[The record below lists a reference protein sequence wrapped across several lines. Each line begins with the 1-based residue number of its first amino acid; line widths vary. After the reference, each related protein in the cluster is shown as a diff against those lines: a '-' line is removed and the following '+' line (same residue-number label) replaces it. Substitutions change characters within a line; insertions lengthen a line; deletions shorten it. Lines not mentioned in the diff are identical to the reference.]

1 MYIDSYYIP
10 PELILHIFSYLD
22 LPDLASL
29 SQLSPQLATLAADP
43 ALHNNRLR
51 VIAPSRVNHSLFG
64 QSPEG
69 FPLRPTIPDLV
80 HRGVMRGLN
89 LERRWRMGA
98 YLSSQPSILQYESG
112 QRLLRRHAGNKV
124 SLQLQRRL
132 SAPDNALL
140 KVLHQSHV
148 LPDVESSRLAISRRL
163 LPVVRKLK
171 WSFQRDKLAK
181 VARDGGGFV
190 DFAHWLETRGKGIV
204 PETERVRLAI
214 CPNVRKMVGAYER
227 ACC

>member
-1 MYIDSYYIP
+1 MYIDSHFIP
-10 PELILHIFSYLD
+10 PEIILHIFSYLD

-29 SQLSPQLATLAADP
+29 SQLSPQFATLAADP
-43 ALHNNRLR
+43 AP
-51 VIAPSRVNHSLFG
+51 A
-64 QSPEG
+64 G

-124 SLQLQRRL
+124 SVQLQRRL
-132 SAPDNALL
+132 CGI
-140 KVLHQSHV
+140 
-148 LPDVESSRLAISRRL
+148 SRLAISRRL

-190 DFAHWLETRGKGIV
+190 NFARWLETRGN
-204 PETERVRLAI
+204 AI